1 MRVLF
6 IFTFILSLTV
16 LGLAQTPESVKLKIE
31 FTKVYDTDDEVI
43 GAIIVD
49 QFKDVGGFQFSV
61 QWDTE
66 ELEFIE
72 FEKLANPLALK
83 AGENFNFQTA
93 PEGHIRS
100 LWLDPAGAC
109 ITLRTGEIVMA
120 FRFRKKAEEGT
131 FKITDQPIGI
141 EFFDCSYQSLKYEF
155 STPE

>member
-1 MRVLF
+1 MRILF
-6 IFTFILSLTV
+6 IFTIL
-16 LGLAQTPESVKLKIE
+16 LGLSGLGMAQTPESVKLKIE
-31 FTKVYDTDDEVI
+31 FTEVYDKDDEVI
-43 GAIIVD
+43 GAVVVD

-72 FEKLANPLALK
+72 FEELANPLALK

-93 PEGHIRS
+93 PEGHIRT
-100 LWLDPAGAC
+100 LWLDPAGEC

-131 FKITDQPIGI
+131 FKITDQPISI
-141 EFFDCSYQSLKYEF
+141 EFFDCNYQSLEYKF
-155 STPE
+155 SIPE